1 MTQEPTLQVPTS
13 TTTTRQENQSTV
25 KQSAAAQTTVGQA
38 VQQENIDERTINQF
52 QNSLSSQQRL
62 KELEAEVQ
70 HYESLV
76 RELKKQMSI
85 SGTGFSTTYET
96 FQLIDPSFSMG
107 KPVSISGSKNLEK
120 DGNLEQFQIEITR
133 CQQIISERRTQIRQ
147 IINIQTQTEINSTQN
162 TQQQVSVGIVDRD
175 ERSERQKLIDEIAEL
190 ENQLV
195 YLKNKLSFSQNAN
208 EMNFTQEHVLSSV
221 HVDVDNIC

>member
-85 SGTGFSTTYET
+85 SGTGFSTRYET

>member
-1 MTQEPTLQVPTS
+1 
-13 TTTTRQENQSTV
+13 
-25 KQSAAAQTTVGQA
+25 
-38 VQQENIDERTINQF
+38 
-52 QNSLSSQQRL
+52 
-62 KELEAEVQ
+62 
-70 HYESLV
+70 
-76 RELKKQMSI
+76 
-85 SGTGFSTTYET
+85 
-96 FQLIDPSFSMG
+96 MG

-162 TQQQVSVGIVDRD
+162 TTQQKIIVDRD

-221 HVDVDNIC
+221 HDDVGDIC

>member
-1 MTQEPTLQVPTS
+1 
-13 TTTTRQENQSTV
+13 
-25 KQSAAAQTTVGQA
+25 
-38 VQQENIDERTINQF
+38 
-52 QNSLSSQQRL
+52 
-62 KELEAEVQ
+62 
-70 HYESLV
+70 
-76 RELKKQMSI
+76 
-85 SGTGFSTTYET
+85 
-96 FQLIDPSFSMG
+96 MG

-221 HVDVDNIC
+221 HVNVDDIC

>member
-85 SGTGFSTTYET
+85 SGTGFSTRYET

-107 KPVSISGSKNLEK
+107 KPVSIFGSKNLEK

>member
-1 MTQEPTLQVPTS
+1 
-13 TTTTRQENQSTV
+13 
-25 KQSAAAQTTVGQA
+25 
-38 VQQENIDERTINQF
+38 
-52 QNSLSSQQRL
+52 
-62 KELEAEVQ
+62 
-70 HYESLV
+70 
-76 RELKKQMSI
+76 
-85 SGTGFSTTYET
+85 
-96 FQLIDPSFSMG
+96 MG

-147 IINIQTQTEINSTQN
+147 IINIQTETEINSTQN

-208 EMNFTQEHVLSSV
+208 EMNFTQELVLSKLY
-221 HVDVDNIC
+221 VDVDDIC

>member
-38 VQQENIDERTINQF
+38 VQQENIDERNINQF

-85 SGTGFSTTYET
+85 SGTGFSTRYET
-96 FQLIDPSFSMG
+96 FKLVDPSFLMG

-147 IINIQTQTEINSTQN
+147 IINIQTETEINSTQN
-162 TQQQVSVGIVDRD
+162 TQQLSVGIVDWD

-221 HVDVDNIC
+221 HVDVDDIC

>member
-1 MTQEPTLQVPTS
+1 M
-13 TTTTRQENQSTV
+13 
-25 KQSAAAQTTVGQA
+25 
-38 VQQENIDERTINQF
+38 
-52 QNSLSSQQRL
+52 
-62 KELEAEVQ
+62 
-70 HYESLV
+70 
-76 RELKKQMSI
+76 
-85 SGTGFSTTYET
+85 
-96 FQLIDPSFSMG
+96 
-107 KPVSISGSKNLEK
+107 
-120 DGNLEQFQIEITR
+120 EQFQVEITR

-147 IINIQTQTEINSTQN
+147 IINIQTETEINSTQN

-221 HVDVDNIC
+221 HDDVDDIC

>member
-162 TQQQVSVGIVDRD
+162 TQQQLSVGIVDRD

-221 HVDVDNIC
+221 HVDVDDIC